1 MGPTTGKTTYAKN
14 NFNIVDIDP
23 LTKDTRKRV
32 AGELGMDFRD
42 PRVSASPV
50 YQQAVVDD
58 VVNNAAAQNANQAH
72 HEIGLDL

>member
-1 MGPTTGKTTYAKN
+1 MWMGPTTGKTTYAKN

-58 VVNNAAAQNANQAH
+58 VVKP
-72 HEIGLDL
+72 